1 MVNFSRSWLTS
12 GLLLSLIAQPVL
24 GLELVEID
32 PPFSDVAARGENLP
46 FEGFD
51 RLQSDSLYWG
61 GKFAVLSSSS
71 PIGAID

>member
-51 RLQSDSLYWG
+51 RLQSDSFYWG
-61 GKFAVLSSSS
+61 GKFFSFSGHSLIS
-71 PIGAID
+71 AIA